1 MKIQGVIPKMRLS
14 CALSQR
20 TKTRN
25 VIANILRA
33 VKSGNCS
40 RAERIIDSREYHY
53 ATGCVSYATM
63 ARVYHKVQ
71 QCSKGGR

>member
-1 MKIQGVIPKMRLS
+1 MRGVVPKMRLS

-20 TKTRN
+20 TKARN

-33 VKSGNCS
+33 VKAGNCH

-71 QCSKGGR
+71 QCRKDG

>member
-1 MKIQGVIPKMRLS
+1 MPYNESYCWVKNRD
-14 CALSQR
+14 AAAR
-20 TKTRN
+20 TA
-25 VIANILRA
+25 ANIMRA
-33 VKSGNCS
+33 VRSGRCS

-71 QCSKGGR
+71 QYSKGGR